1 MGIMI
6 TDTQHELT
14 NSTEVGTTVNE
25 GGTLS
30 LNQNAAVFNTIV
42 NSGGSLVLQPHED
55 NDTDAF
61 AFSFNAIIN
70 SAGVEFVSA
79 GGIDVSATLRGTGE
93 QNISSGGVAIAT
105 TAIAGGE
112 QEVRSGGLA
121 SATIVGIDGEQSVES
136 GGTAIGTVV
145 QLGGAQLVG
154 NGEFAGKFP
163 ETGVEH
169 FSGGTAI
176 ATTVNG
182 GGFQMVTS
190 GGVAIATTLTGVSPT
205 IIAQNEVE
213 DRGTSISAVINHNA
227 IQFLEDEGFASAT
240 TINSG
245 GFQVVAGG
253 DIGDTLR
260 STVSKTTVNAG
271 GVQLLGF
278 ETTSDEEGDGAG
290 LGFDTLLNGGTEV
303 VEGPATGLEE
313 RSLATRTTV
322 NAGGVQFVFGSATH
336 TTVNS
341 GTMVDWTLAFATKT
355 TVSGKGSF
363 DFVVGSATGDT
374 VNNGGGE
381 FVVSSVFATTPG
393 TTFGTTV
400 NSGGVE
406 AVFGGIANKAVIN
419 PGATMLVSGGAGIG
433 TGTDVGGLI
442 RGVEFV
448 QNGGQTV
455 GTTIVAGGQQIV
467 QGGGLARDALA
478 GGVVEVQAGGTAFV
492 NFITDSG
499 GRLQLDASKS
509 FVGNI
514 SGFASPAGIVE
525 QIALADIGFVAGKTT
540 ETFTQ
545 TGASGTLSVT
555 NGTATANLVLAGTY
569 STGNFQVSLDPQPGG
584 TLVTD
589 PPALVGSASS
599 PMLAPHA

>member
-1 MGIMI
+1 MGIKI

-14 NSTEVGTTVNE
+14 SSTEVGTTVNE

-70 SAGVEFVSA
+70 SAGHEFISA

-112 QEVRSGGLA
+112 QEVLKGGLA
-121 SATIVGIDGEQSVES
+121 SATIVGIAGEQSVEL

-145 QLGGAQLVG
+145 QLGGTQFVG
-154 NGEFAGKFP
+154 NNEIAGKFP
-163 ETGVEH
+163 ETAVET

-176 ATTVNG
+176 GTTVNG
-182 GGFQMVTS
+182 GGFQMVAL
-190 GGVAIATTLTGVSPT
+190 GGTIVGTTLTGVSPT

-213 DRGTSISAVINHNA
+213 DGATAISTTVNHNA
-227 IQFLEDEGFASAT
+227 LQFVEDDGLSTFT
-240 TINSG
+240 TVNSG
-245 GFQVVAGG
+245 GFQVVAGFSV
-253 DIGDTLR
+253 TSR
-260 STVSKTTVNAG
+260 STVNAG

-278 ETTSDEEGDGAG
+278 ETATDEEGDGPGASI
-290 LGFDTLLNGGTEV
+290 DTLLNGGTEV
-303 VEGPATGLEE
+303 VEGPATTGDPFEFST
-313 RSLATRTTV
+313 SLRTTV
-322 NAGGVQFVFGSATH
+322 NAGGVQFVFGSATQ

-363 DFVVGSATGDT
+363 DFVVGSATGDI
-374 VNNGGGE
+374 VNNGAGE
-381 FVVSSVFATTPG
+381 FVVSSVFASTPG

-406 AVFGGIANKAVIN
+406 AVFGGVANKAVIN

-455 GTTIVAGGQQIV
+455 GTNVLAGGFQLV
-467 QGGGLARDALA
+467 QAGGVARDALA

-545 TGASGTLSVT
+545 TGASGTLTVT

-569 STGNFQVSLDPQPGG
+569 STGNFQVSLDTQTGG